1 VVTGFLGNRR
11 ADNQK
16 DLVEELLSSYQ
27 KLGCNMSVK
36 IHFLSSHLDFFP
48 ENCGSVSDEHGE
60 HLHQDIAVMEGKYK
74 GKWSPQ
80 CLLIIAGP

>member
-11 ADNQK
+11 GDNHI
-16 DLVEELLSSYQ
+16 DLVKELLSSYQ

-48 ENCGSVSDEHGE
+48 ENCRSVSDEHGE
-60 HLHQDIAVMEGKYK
+60 SFHQDVAAIEGRYK
-74 GKWSPQ
+74 GKWSP
-80 CLLIIAGP
+80 

>member
-11 ADNQK
+11 ANNYK
-16 DLVEELLSSYQ
+16 GLVKELLSSYH

-36 IHFLSSHLDFFP
+36 IHFMSSHLDFFP

-60 HLHQDIAVMEGKYK
+60 RFHQDIATMGGRYKRKME
-74 GKWSPQ
+74 PINA
-80 CLLIIAGP
+80 C